1 MIILIVCVI
10 ICSISII
17 VEIARRNIYIWLWSY
32 IRSLFLKQADF
43 DHSKP
48 IDIIFCF
55 VDHFEPMW
63 QNASFETQLTRVE
76 KWIKHYPELANNHH
90 DARGKCPQH
99 TFFIPA
105 ERPEDFY
112 FKMLAPLCEK
122 GYGAIEIHLHHERDT
137 EGNMKNTLKKFT
149 QMLIDYNLIKRDSDG
164 KIRFGFIHGNWAL
177 DNSARLGACC
187 GINNELTV
195 LKDCG
200 CYADF
205 TLPSAPSETQTK
217 KINSIYYAKDNPHKP
232 KSHNT
237 GIDVQVGKQDSGDL
251 MIIQGPLTLNWKNRK
266 WGIFPRIENS
276 DISADNPPTEAR
288 VDLWIKTKI
297 RISGMPN
304 AVFVK
309 VHTHGCQEG
318 NMEMMFGGQ
327 LDRMFDYL
335 EKKYND
341 GKKYRLYYVNAR
353 EMYNII
359 KNFERGSEIVDTK
372 S

>member
-1 MIILIVCVI
+1 
-10 ICSISII
+10 
-17 VEIARRNIYIWLWSY
+17 
-32 IRSLFLKQADF
+32 
-43 DHSKP
+43 
-48 IDIIFCF
+48 
-55 VDHFEPMW
+55 
-63 QNASFETQLTRVE
+63 
-76 KWIKHYPELANNHH
+76 
-90 DARGKCPQH
+90 
-99 TFFIPA
+99 
-105 ERPEDFY
+105 
-112 FKMLAPLCEK
+112 
-122 GYGAIEIHLHHERDT
+122 
-137 EGNMKNTLKKFT
+137 
-149 QMLIDYNLIKRDSDG
+149 
-164 KIRFGFIHGNWAL
+164 
-177 DNSARLGACC
+177 
-187 GINNELTV
+187 
-195 LKDCG
+195 
-200 CYADF
+200 
-205 TLPSAPSETQTK
+205 
-217 KINSIYYAKDNPHKP
+217 
-232 KSHNT
+232 
-237 GIDVQVGKQDSGDL
+237 